1 MASGTL
7 KPAFRYD
14 FGPALLKRTEPMGSP
29 INRRHFTKVA
39 VACFFVHLLV
49 LCLNPKWFFSPPRID
64 MEESIAVDMDFMA
77 DLKMEVPQENALPK
91 AVKADELA
99 VPANLLPQLPKKF
112 EVEEEKK
119 SEEQAIAEE
128 KDPKAEDALAK
139 EPVAPPDQAVPKMKE
154 DPNKVTR
161 DDLLKR
167 LAVEKLKRD
176 NKVDLKMKAQKDA
189 IAKLKEDTVTA
200 DTKTNSGAG
209 TPGVNGLQVRRY
221 EGLLKAA
228 VKRNLFLPKTFEFD
242 QAVLVSQLSVVIN
255 GKGELMEVSLAR
267 SSGNGAYDQAVI
279 LAVQNSGPLPK
290 PPEEYAGKTITF
302 NFSK

>member
-14 FGPALLKRTEPMGSP
+14 FGPALLKRAEPMGSP

-39 VACFFVHLLV
+39 VACFFAHLLV

-64 MEESIAVDMDFMA
+64 MEESISVDMDFMA
-77 DLKMEVPQENALPK
+77 DLKMEVPQENSLPN
-91 AVKADELA
+91 AVKSDELA

-112 EVEEEKK
+112 EVQEEKK
-119 SEEQAIAEE
+119 SEEEAVAEE
-128 KDPKAEDALAK
+128 KDPKAEDAVAK
-139 EPVAPPDQAVPKMKE
+139 TPVVPPDQEVPKMKE

-189 IAKLKEDTVTA
+189 IAKLKEDMVTA

-209 TPGVNGLQVRRY
+209 TPGAGLQVRRY

-242 QAVLVSQLSVVIN
+242 QAVLMSQLSVVIN
-255 GKGELMEVSLAR
+255 AKGELMDVSLAR

-279 LAVQNSGPLPK
+279 LAVQNSVPLPK
-290 PPEEYAGKTITF
+290 PPEEYAGKKITF

>member
-1 MASGTL
+1 MAV
-7 KPAFRYD
+7 
-14 FGPALLKRTEPMGSP
+14 
-29 INRRHFTKVA
+29 I
-39 VACFFVHLLV
+39 CFSLHVLV
-49 LCLNPKWFFSPPRID
+49 LILNPKWFFSPPRID
-64 MEESIAVDMDFMA
+64 VEEAISVDMDFMA
-77 DLKMEVPQENALPK
+77 DLKLEVPQVNALPN
-91 AVKADELA
+91 AVKSEELA

-119 SEEQAIAEE
+119 SEEKVFVEE

-139 EPVAPPDQAVPKMKE
+139 KEVAPPDEEVPKMKE

-161 DDLLKR
+161 EDLLKR

-176 NKVDLKMKAQKDA
+176 NKVDLQMKAQKDA

-200 DTKTNSGAG
+200 DTKSNSGAG
-209 TPGVNGLQVRRY
+209 TVGVSGIRVRRY
-221 EGLLKAA
+221 EGLLAAA

-255 GKGELMEVSLAR
+255 GKGELMDVSLAR

-279 LAVQNSGPLPK
+279 LALQNSVPLPTP
-290 PPEEYAGKTITF
+290 PPEYTGKTITF